1 MSTNAVA
8 VRNRVANMEL
18 DEVEDT
24 LVKLLERQAADP
36 STMFFPPM
44 LPVELAMRAVGT
56 LDLTVQ
62 QICEAHQ
69 VTRAQLGH
77 LVTHPVFVKAYQDA
91 IEMLKVDGMS
101 FKTKAKMQAED
112 YLGTAF
118 AMVKNPNI
126 SDAVRAR
133 LIECTVRWAGLDAKA
148 VDVANGGNAFNI
160 QINLG
165 G

>member
-8 VRNRVANMEL
+8 VRNRVSNMEP

-24 LVKLLERQAADP
+24 LVKLLERQVTDP

-69 VTRAQLGH
+69 VTRETLGH
-77 LVTHPVFVKAYQDA
+77 LVVHPVFVKSYQEA

-148 VDVANGGNAFNI
+148 VDVAGGGNAFNI

-165 G
+165 